1 VQRLI
6 AIIDFISE
14 RLGRTIAW
22 IAMVMVLVMVSIVVL
37 RYLFQY
43 GSIAMQESIMYMNA
57 AVFALGAGYTL
68 KVQGH
73 VRVDI
78 FFSRQS
84 ARRRA
89 LIDLTGTAVFLIPS
103 MLAIIWL
110 SWDYVSLSWR
120 LREASPESSG
130 LPYVYLLKTA
140 ILVLPALLL
149 LQGVAEL
156 LRNWQQWRGSEDAN
170 ADSSR
175 EAQ

>member
-1 VQRLI
+1 MQRLI
-6 AIIDFISE
+6 AIIDSISE

-22 IAMVMVLVMVSIVVL
+22 IAMAMVLVMVSIVVL

-84 ARRRA
+84 TRRRA

-140 ILVLPALLL
+140 ILLLPALLL

-156 LRNWQQWRGSEDAN
+156 LRNWQQWRSSEDTN

-175 EAQ
+175 EAR